1 LSRLVSRAENWEK
14 VYTALQN
21 INFAAFDYNTVKQ
34 SILDYVKLYFPE
46 TFNDFIESS
55 EFIAIVETFA
65 YVAELMA
72 YRFDV
77 DAHENF
83 ITTAQR
89 NDSILRLAK
98 YISYTASRPL
108 PARGLVKITSVSTT
122 ERINDSNGNNLA
134 NRVIRWNDTSN
145 SAWKDQFIIV
155 MNRALV
161 QDFGTVSPTDRFQV
175 QDILFELYSVNTV
188 PLASGVFSYS
198 TNVSGQSIPMEL
210 VPVANDSLA
219 GIVERRPVNN
229 GDFSILYGQ
238 DGLGDGSDTTGFFS
252 FTKQGSLQRYR
263 TTFDG
268 ITPNLTY
275 TISTNNI
282 NDTDIWINNVDPV
295 TGKILNTVSTLPYL
309 SSSHSRV
316 SGEWVEVDVA
326 SAQNVLFNSNPIR
339 TKYEVE
345 TLASN
350 QARVLFGDGELSNI
364 PSGTFD
370 IWARSSLDQDII
382 VPQSAITNTQSS
394 FTYVDAFGVTQ
405 TFTFTFSLISSLQNA
420 SAAETMEHVRTT
432 APSVY
437 YSQDRMVNGQDYN
450 SFMLQ
455 DPSILKLRAVNRTFA
470 GDSKYMAWHDP
481 SGTYEDVKVFSD
493 DGMIYFEDSSS
504 SVSTPVIDSNTLITT
519 YMEPLLSS
527 TDITMYMMVAGVPP
541 SSYSNVFTTLEKSGD
556 PLYSIT
562 VALAGTPPVIV
573 QMYYNT
579 TLFRWYAV
587 KQSAGPTALPG
598 WPGQYITQP
607 LITISQPSI
616 FQPSYNVTRA
626 TRRLIFQSPTT
637 AFWSTNSASTV
648 VSYDTLNSDLDEID
662 ILQANVDCTRTGIL
676 TRTWRFGVLGQE
688 IISSGV
694 EMGLPDVSRLSVLP
708 VDEAQTGVPVGLDIT
723 SFNSIQGLAQIVN
736 PKFLQAIPT
745 SVVNY
750 VVTLPL
756 YYVVGVG
763 DITLANFDGTA
774 LPVGITWSEDM
785 TRPVSNAITVSNSS
799 SAASLRIEIKE
810 YVYLTR
816 LTVNDPWAPAPTT
829 TESINSYVAD
839 QIAFP
844 DTIDAYGAVQ
854 HTGLWERLSGR
865 SGLNFMWLHH
875 TPSYYLVD
883 PAASNLI
890 DFFIITK
897 GYYLAVKQ
905 WLSDPLAPAPKA
917 PTALDLRTTYGYL
930 LNNAMI
936 SDTVVLNPG
945 NIKILFGPKADPI
958 LQASFLVIRSDQSLL
973 TDNQI
978 KTIIVAA
985 IQNFFDISYWELGET
1000 FFATEL
1006 IAMIHMMLPADISS
1020 VTLVPALPQSHYG
1033 NLFQIAA
1040 REDEVFYPDISVD
1053 NIQLVSR
1060 YTTTNLNI

>member
-1 LSRLVSRAENWEK
+1 MSRLVSRAENWEK

-65 YVAELMA
+65 YIAELMA

-83 ITTAQR
+83 ITIAQR

-122 ERINDSNGNNLA
+122 ESVNDSNGINLA

-145 SAWKDQFIIV
+145 TAWKDQFIII
-155 MNRALV
+155 MNRALT
-161 QDFGTVSPTDRFQV
+161 QNFGTVSPTDRFQV
-175 QDILFELYSVNTV
+175 QDVLFELYSVNVV
-188 PLASGVFSYS
+188 PLATGVFSYS
-198 TNVSGQSIPMEL
+198 TTVSGQSIPMEL
-210 VPVANDSLA
+210 VSVAHDSSS
-219 GIVERRPVNN
+219 GIIERRPVNN
-229 GDFSILYGQ
+229 GDFTILYGQ

-282 NDTDIWINNVDPV
+282 NDTDIWVNNIDPL
-295 TGKILNTVSTLPYL
+295 TGKISNAVSTLPYL
-309 SSSHSRV
+309 SSSHSLI

-326 SAQNVLFNSNPIR
+326 AAQNVLFNSNPIR

-350 QARVLFGDGELSNI
+350 QARVSFGDGELSNI

-541 SSYSNVFTTLEKSGD
+541 SSYSNVFTTLEKS
-556 PLYSIT
+556 SIST
-562 VALAGTPPVIV
+562 ALTPPQPVIV

-616 FQPSYNVTRA
+616 FQTSYNVTRA

-648 VSYDTLNSDLDEID
+648 VNYDTLNSDLDEID
-662 ILQANVDCTRTGIL
+662 ILQANVDHTRAGIL
-676 TRTWRFGVLGQE
+676 ARTWRFGVLGQE
-688 IISSGV
+688 IITSGA

-708 VDEAQTGVPVGLDIT
+708 VDEAQIGVPVGLDIA
-723 SFNSIQGLAQIVN
+723 SFNNIQGLAQIIN
-736 PKFLQAIPT
+736 PKYLQAISA
-745 SVVNY
+745 SVTNF
-750 VVTLPL
+750 VVTLPI
-756 YYVVGVG
+756 YYVVGDGNV
-763 DITLANFDGTA
+763 TLANFDGTA
-774 LPVGITWSEDM
+774 LPVGITWAEDV
-785 TRPVSNAITVSNSS
+785 TRPVSNTITISNSG
-799 SAASLRIEIKE
+799 SAASLRIGITE

-816 LTVNDPWAPAPTT
+816 LTVNDLWVPAPAT
-829 TESINSYVAD
+829 TESINSYFSD
-839 QIAFP
+839 RTTFP
-844 DTIDAYGAVQ
+844 DTTDAYGAVQ
-854 HTGLWERLSGR
+854 HNGLWERMPGR
-865 SGLNFMWLHH
+865 SGLNFLWLHH

-905 WLSDPLAPAPKA
+905 WLSDPLAAVPIA
-917 PTALDLRTTYGYL
+917 PTSLDLRTTYGYL

-936 SDTVVLNPG
+936 SDTVVLHPG
-945 NIKILFGPKADPI
+945 NIKILFGPKADPT

-978 KTIIVAA
+978 KTIIVTA
-985 IQNFFDISYWELGET
+985 IQNFFDISYWETGET